1 MWVKGGEKV
10 WLTRRAEFSAA
21 HYLTA
26 PGGRADAIHG
36 EEARRHGHNYL
47 IELTVAGP
55 VDAAT
60 GMVVNMS
67 EIKRGIAAFSD
78 LFDHKSLNDDTAF
91 FADAPPTVEAFASVA
106 WGLFAP
112 LFASRPVSG
121 QAGRF
126 GAARLAR
133 LRLWEDE
140 RTMGEIEDDAPPAP
154 RGAALTRVYRF
165 SASHRLNAPGLS
177 EAENE
182 RIYGRCN
189 NPRGHGHD
197 YALEVT
203 VQGTPDPGT
212 GRIVPV
218 GTLDDIVSR
227 QILGR
232 FDRRDLNDD
241 MDAFGAVIPT
251 AENILR
257 VCWGLIA
264 PSLPAG
270 TLYRLRLVETRD
282 NYFEYYGPEI

>member
-1 MWVKGGEKV
+1 MKSGEKV

-26 PGGRADAIHG
+26 PGGRADEVHG
-36 EEARRHGHNYL
+36 NETRRHGHNYL
-47 IELTVAGP
+47 IDLTVAGP
-55 VDAAT
+55 VDPVT

-67 EIKRGIAAFSD
+67 EIKKGIASFLA
-78 LFDHKSLNDDTAF
+78 LFDHKSLNDDTGF
-91 FADAPPTVEAFASVA
+91 FAKTPPTVEAFASVA
-106 WGLFAP
+106 WGRFAP
-112 LFASRPVSG
+112 
-121 QAGRF
+121 RF

-140 RTMGEIEDDAPPAP
+140 RTMGEIEGEAPPAP
-154 RGAALTRVYRF
+154 KGAALSRTYRF
-165 SASHRLNAPGLS
+165 SASHRLHAPGLS

-203 VQGTPDPGT
+203 VRGMPDPAT
-212 GRIVPV
+212 GRIVPL
-218 GTLDDIVSR
+218 GTLDEVVSR
-227 QILGR
+227 EILRR

-241 MDAFGAVIPT
+241 TDAFGETVPT

-257 VCWGLIA
+257 VFWGLIA

-282 NYFEYYGPEI
+282 NLFEYYGPET

>member
-1 MWVKGGEKV
+1 MWVKSEEKV

-26 PGGRADAIHG
+26 PGGRADAVHG
-36 EEARRHGHNYL
+36 EEVRRHGHNYL

-55 VDAAT
+55 VDPLT

-67 EIKRGIAAFSD
+67 EIKKGIAAFLD
-78 LFDHKSLNDDTAF
+78 LFDHKSLNDDTGF
-91 FADAPPTVEAFASVA
+91 FADTPPTVEAFASVA
-106 WGLFAP
+106 WGWFV
-112 LFASRPVSG
+112 SRFRS
-121 QAGRF
+121 
-126 GAARLAR
+126 ARPAR

-140 RTMGEIEDDAPPAP
+140 RTMGEIESEAPPPP

-165 SASHRLNAPGLS
+165 SASHRLHAPGLS
-177 EAENE
+177 NAENE

-218 GTLDDIVSR
+218 GTLDEIVSR
-227 QILGR
+227 TILGR
-232 FDRRDLNDD
+232 FDRRDLNEDK
-241 MDAFGAVIPT
+241 DAFGEVVPT

-257 VCWGLIA
+257 VFWGLIE

-282 NYFEYYGPEI
+282 NQFEYYGPET